1 MRQFNKS
8 SFLLGVLI
16 CASAVTVR
24 AGLIEV
30 LDPDGKTVKDN
41 VVEYRYQESN
51 KYPIRAIVAGS
62 DAKTHVKIII
72 DDVYYDM
79 KRSSS
84 LKNCYEYDCAVPA
97 NTDFVRFCIQV
108 PFDYH
113 SFKDKASKP
122 YTSASYRLHVVSHCV
137 YGLEFNRGSPGCW
150 AIITGRSFLRTDKVF
165 VGDAEA
171 ETKLL
176 TPHVLAFLVPSLV
189 PGKSYPL
196 KLVKGNYEASIGKFQ
211 VDTTKTP
218 VNQEQ
223 IARDLG
229 GKYPIMP
236 KIDFAGSKGDLL
248 ISVKTGI
255 TDSVILGDIRFNPDV
270 IESVVRL
277 ATLEVKS
284 VHSVLGT
291 EIMGRVKEIFSRN
304 TGIKIAEDENGNYII
319 TVRVVIFYGEDIVKV
334 ALQIQKNICMQIK
347 RMTRKDVAQVDIIL
361 DDVVLKEK
369 VSEEDTKQEESKSKK

>member
-8 SFLLGVLI
+8 SFLLGALI
-16 CASAVTVR
+16 CASAVTAH

-30 LDPDGKTVKDN
+30 LDSDLKPVKDN
-41 VVEYRYQESN
+41 VVECRYQESN
-51 KYPIRAIVAGS
+51 KYRIRAIVAGS
-62 DAKTHVKIII
+62 DAKTRVRIII

-79 KRSSS
+79 RRSGS
-84 LKNCYEYDCAVPA
+84 LENCYEYDCEVPA
-97 NTDFVRFCIQV
+97 NSNFVRFCIQA

-113 SFKDKASKP
+113 SFKDKESKP
-122 YTSASYRLHVVSHCV
+122 YTSASYRLHVVSHAV

-189 PGKSYPL
+189 PGKAYPL

-211 VDTTKTP
+211 VDTARTP

-236 KIDFAGSKGDLL
+236 KIDFSGSKGDLL
-248 ISVKTGI
+248 ISIKTGI
-255 TDSVILGDIRFNPDV
+255 TDSVILGDIKFNPEV

-277 ATLEVKS
+277 AALEVKS
-284 VHSVLGT
+284 VRTVIGT

-319 TVRVVIFYGEDIVKV
+319 SVRVVIFYSEDIVKV
-334 ALQIQKNICMQIK
+334 ALQIQKNICMQVK

-361 DDVVLKEK
+361 DDVVLRDKLP
-369 VSEEDTKQEESKSKK
+369 EDAAEHEESMK